1 MTNCSR
7 LTVARSRESNNFD
20 NNLDQQ
26 ETRNENNSPDTH
38 QTLVNG
44 SNIYLVEQ
52 MEKHHHRIEKL
63 KSMIKC
69 LGKVYD

>member
-1 MTNCSR
+1 MKIIH
-7 LTVARSRESNNFD
+7 LTLTKPF
-20 NNLDQQ
+20 
-26 ETRNENNSPDTH
+26 
-38 QTLVNG
+38 VNG